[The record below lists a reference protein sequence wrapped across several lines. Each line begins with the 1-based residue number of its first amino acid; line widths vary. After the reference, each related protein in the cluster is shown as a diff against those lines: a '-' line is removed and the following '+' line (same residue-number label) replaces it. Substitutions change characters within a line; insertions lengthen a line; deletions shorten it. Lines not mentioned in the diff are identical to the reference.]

1 MLYTNPNSEIWL
13 DFYTI
18 FVLYVQGSIG
28 HSGEDTAIYTIFD
41 DFFFTV
47 FKHFHSISSRHVGKI
62 PIFQEKD

>member
-41 DFFFTV
+41 DFFLQFLN
-47 FKHFHSISSRHVGKI
+47 ISTAYLVGM
-62 PIFQEKD
+62 